1 MRYILR
7 ALKADEEVMTKSHGR
22 ILRKM
27 RLPLLK
33 KQQRIWKENRKA
45 SYQFLQMYQRRSYQ
59 SKLVRLT
66 KFPASLKHTKTNEL
80 FYTGPVVVTNRSG
93 VKINNAAEKKKPLWR
108 RLQNKIKE
116 LRKDLKADSKV

>member
-1 MRYILR
+1 M
-7 ALKADEEVMTKSHGR
+7 
-22 ILRKM
+22 
-27 RLPLLK
+27 
-33 KQQRIWKENRKA
+33 
-45 SYQFLQMYQRRSYQ
+45 
-59 SKLVRLT
+59 T
-66 KFPASLKHTKTNEL
+66 KFPVSLKHTKTNEL